1 MASEARVDLNI
12 QDQKQKI
19 IDEAKKMSA
28 EELLNKKQIDTTFAS
43 IILKNK

>member
-1 MASEARVDLNI
+1 MASEARVNLNI

-28 EELLNKKQIDTTFAS
+28 EELLNKMQIDTTFAN

>member
-1 MASEARVDLNI
+1 MASEARVNLNI

-28 EELLNKKQIDTTFAS
+28 EELLNKMQIDTTFAS

>member
-12 QDQKQKI
+12 QDQKRKI

-28 EELLNKKQIDTTFAS
+28 EELLNKMQIDTTFAN

>member
-28 EELLNKKQIDTTFAS
+28 EELLNKMQIDTTFAN